1 MKSKSYILFLSFTL
15 LVFLFIQVKAQDE
28 EEEGGSVFDQVDWQV
43 GPGMVQMDDMAELNL
58 PEGYLFANG
67 DDTRL
72 LMEAM
77 GNPPS
82 YTEKGMYGPP
92 TLDWF
97 VVFEFDDIGYVKD
110 DEKDELDADDMLE
123 SIREAN
129 EESNKYRRERG
140 FTGLNITGW
149 QTPPHY
155 DALTQNLEWAISGM
169 DDDGIPI
176 LNHNTR
182 ILGRS
187 GVMRIT
193 LVVNPDTIDA
203 VLPVFKAHMKSF
215 AFQTGQKY
223 TEFREGDKI
232 AEYGLT
238 ALVVGGAAAVAAK
251 SGLFKWLW
259 KILVVAGAAIVGFFK
274 KLFGKKSQSQ

>member
-1 MKSKSYILFLSFTL
+1 MKSKNCRVIIILGILFLLS
-15 LVFLFIQVKAQDE
+15 VRIPAQE
-28 EEEGGSVFDQVDWQV
+28 EQQYSVFDQIDWQA
-43 GPGMVQMDDMAELNL
+43 GPAMVKLDDLAELNL

-67 DDTRL
+67 EDTRI
-72 LMEAM
+72 LMEAL

-82 YTEKGMYGPP
+82 YTEKGLYGPES
-92 TLDWF
+92 LDWF
-97 VVFEFDDIGYVKD
+97 VVFEFDDIGYVND
-110 DEKDELDADDMLE
+110 DEKNDLDADAMLE
-123 SIREAN
+123 SIREGN

-140 FTGLNITGW
+140 FTGLTIIGW
-149 QTPPHY
+149 ETPPHY
-155 DALTQNLEWAISGM
+155 DAITHNLEWAIKGV
-169 DDDGIPI
+169 DDEGAAI

-187 GVMRIT
+187 GVMRVT
-193 LVVNPDTIDA
+193 LVVDPASLQA
-203 VLPVFKAHMKSF
+203 VLPVFKKQMKGF
-215 AFQTGQKY
+215 AYQTGQKY

-259 KILVVAGAAIVGFFK
+259 KILVVAGAAIGGYFK
-274 KLFGKKSQSQ
+274 KLFGKKSKGE